1 MEGPEWRDFRLRESV
16 TVIGHS
22 TRDCFS
28 SKNKNKEKV
37 LQPREK
43 LIISSGTTT
52 KKTSAGSLFK
62 QVEGMWSLTAHLP
75 QARLS

>member
-1 MEGPEWRDFRLRESV
+1 MARFQAEGKCDGNRSFHKGL
-16 TVIGHS
+16 
-22 TRDCFS
+22 FL
-28 SKNKNKEKV
+28 
-37 LQPREK
+37 LQEQEQGEGAATREK

>member
-1 MEGPEWRDFRLRESV
+1 MARFQVEGKCDGKRSFHKGL
-16 TVIGHS
+16 
-22 TRDCFS
+22 FS

-43 LIISSGTTT
+43 LIIPSGTTT
-52 KKTSAGSLFK
+52 KKTSASSLFIFK
-62 QVEGMWSLTAHLP
+62 QVEGMSSLTAHLP